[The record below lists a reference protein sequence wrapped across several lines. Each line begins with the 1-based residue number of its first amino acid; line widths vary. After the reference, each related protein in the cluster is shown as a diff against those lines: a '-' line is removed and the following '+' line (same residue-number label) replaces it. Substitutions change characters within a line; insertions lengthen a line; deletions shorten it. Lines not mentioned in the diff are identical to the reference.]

1 MRGYNGTIFAYGQS
15 GSGKTFSMLGPDDVV
30 DVIKAGIDNVAPE
43 IQKLY
48 GIIPRGT
55 FEVFDM
61 INAQLTKDPTINFEV
76 KTYYIEIYNESINN
90 LLTVPVDKNL
100 KLRELKNGSV

>member
-1 MRGYNGTIFAYGQS
+1 MRGFNGTIFAYGQS

-30 DVIKAGIDNVAPE
+30 DVIKAGIDNVPPE

-61 INAQLTKDPTINFEV
+61 INAQLAKDPTAKFEV
-76 KTYYIEIYNESINN
+76 KASYLEIYNECINN
-90 LLTVPVDKNL
+90 LLTIPVVTLQRPHYNRAKT
-100 KLRELKNGSV
+100 